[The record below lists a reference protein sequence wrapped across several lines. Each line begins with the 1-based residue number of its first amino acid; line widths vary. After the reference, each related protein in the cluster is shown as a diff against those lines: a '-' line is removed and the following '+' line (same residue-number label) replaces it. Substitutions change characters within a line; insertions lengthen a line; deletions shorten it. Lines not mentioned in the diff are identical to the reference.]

1 DFEYIIGNVLRLD
14 ISTAANVPK
23 ICLVETLHRCFQLR
37 MLQLASVDKP
47 PARPA
52 APEIT
57 GNAGISHA
65 ATITSYRMQ
74 NIAALVADHLIER
87 RSESSHGNNPKKS
100 PDEPGKRVTDEI
112 ATYRNEKAQR
122 VAV

>member
-1 DFEYIIGNVLRLD
+1 MRHELPCRNGVDCRHGNRPGNAVRLNTSNHLRQPYRNAHASVYGEIEYIIGNVLRLD

-23 ICLVETLHRCFQLR
+23 ICLVEILHRCFQLR

-74 NIAALVADHLIER
+74 NI
-87 RSESSHGNNPKKS
+87 
-100 PDEPGKRVTDEI
+100 
-112 ATYRNEKAQR
+112 
-122 VAV
+122 